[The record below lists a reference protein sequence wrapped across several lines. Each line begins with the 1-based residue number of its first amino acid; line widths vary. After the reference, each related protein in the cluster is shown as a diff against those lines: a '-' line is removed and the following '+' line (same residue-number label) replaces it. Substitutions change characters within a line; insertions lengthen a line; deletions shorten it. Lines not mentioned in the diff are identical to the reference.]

1 MMIQYGQ
8 TTAVINGL
16 KDAMQ
21 GGKQWLGMDQ
31 SIQQLSLP
39 DIHFFET
46 YDRAFDFQE
55 FNQQQQ
61 KEIVLL
67 PVELTY
73 EYLVD
78 QLREAYGMGQLQPT
92 ITVETKFIQ
101 DLYEHIKVELG
112 FAHLVEQMDAF
123 DWTKVFYDPLEA
135 NTEAESFEDK
145 VQFNKLET
153 LIEELS
159 EFAGLDEH
167 SYVKIA
173 ELLHHYWDG
182 EPMEVQIEKVL
193 QGNSMKH
200 NSAVSMVK
208 ENEHPISNEVLDL
221 ARIALANGRQWMAY
235 NHSLYLIEKGDVQFF
250 SSKEDAQGFAINNLS
265 DRDAFQVIHFRSP
278 EDILRQIP
286 YGNQSILS
294 LNQTT
299 MNMENL
305 QYLKDNIKY
314 TGFGEALYPELE
326 KNITAKKDEFQ
337 LHFTTQI
344 GNRPFEAV
352 LDFRKSNTS
361 DMYFFN
367 RYKASVERSNGEK
380 ISQSFPI
387 NKGKGVTA
395 KEAYNLLQGRAVKK
409 EMTNAKGE
417 EYQAWIQLDFDN
429 KDEKGNFKLNKYN
442 ENYGYELRDSIAQF
456 PVLELDGGEKEK
468 DLIRSL
474 EKGNAQSATIDKNGE
489 QMKVFLEANPKY
501 KTLNIYDEHFKMMK
515 HDELPRV
522 EKAQSVSQGQAKGEK
537 NDTLQQKEKQGKGQK
552 EGQGLLAKKRTRQ
565 NKGVKL
571 S

>member
-1 MMIQYGQ
+1 MIHNLQ
-8 TTAVINGL
+8 TAGVINGL

-21 GGKQWLGMDQ
+21 GGKPWLGINQ
-31 SIQQLSLP
+31 SIQQLSIT

-46 YDRAFDFQE
+46 YDRAIDFKE

-61 KEIVLL
+61 KKIALL

-78 QLREAYGMGQLQPT
+78 QIREAHAIGQAQPS
-92 ITVETKFIQ
+92 IVIDAEFIQ
-101 DLYEHIKVELG
+101 DLYESIKADLL
-112 FAHLVEQMDAF
+112 FAHLVEEMDAF
-123 DWTKVFYDPLEA
+123 DWSKVFYDPLEA
-135 NTEAESFEDK
+135 NIEAESFEDK
-145 VQFNKLET
+145 AQFNKLET
-153 LIEELS
+153 LIEGLGA
-159 EFAGLDEH
+159 FAAVDEQ
-167 SYVKIA
+167 SYIKIA
-173 ELLHHYWDG
+173 DLLQHYWVG
-182 EPMEVQIEKVL
+182 EPMEVQIENVL
-193 QGNSMKH
+193 AGNLSKRDSTV
-200 NSAVSMVK
+200 NMVK
-208 ENEHPISNEVLDL
+208 ENDHPISSEVLDI
-221 ARIALANGRQWMAY
+221 ARIALANGKQWMAY
-235 NHSLYLIEKGDVQFF
+235 NHSLYLIEKSDVHFF
-250 SSKEDAQGFAINNLS
+250 ASKEEAKTFVTNNHS
-265 DRDAFQVIHFRSP
+265 DKDAFQVIEFRSP

-286 YGNQSILS
+286 YGNQTILS

-442 ENYGYELRDSIAQF
+442 ENYGYELRDSIAHF
-456 PVLELDGGEKEK
+456 PVLELDGGDKEK
-468 DLIRSL
+468 DLLRSL

-501 KTLNIYDEHFKMMK
+501 KTLNVYDEHFKMMK
-515 HDELPRV
+515 HDELPTV
-522 EKAQSVSQGQAKGEK
+522 EKVQSVSQGQAKEQK
-537 NDTLQQKEKQGKGQK
+537 NDTRQQKEKQGKEQK
-552 EGQGLLAKKRTRQ
+552 QGQGLLAKKRTRQ
-565 NKGVKL
+565 NKGVKI